1 MPQQNKTGYLLE
13 DFRIF
18 YNADRNMRTI
28 PLHYHDFHKIVILLS
43 GHVSYMIEGRTFDLL
58 PGDLVLVR
66 AGAMHQPVIHDSTL
80 YERIIIYI
88 APDFSCSDL
97 SGRPGGS
104 EESVTAAAL
113 FKKALPGFELIRP
126 GGQDAQ
132 ELGSIFS
139 SLKRSSLEK
148 DPQRQ
153 VFAQLYRRI
162 KTIELM
168 ILLLRLLSRDLSA
181 SPRTSSA
188 SPMAADI
195 MSYISRNLTDP
206 ALCVDRI
213 AEANNLNRSYLM
225 HYFKEQTGYTIG
237 NYITEKRLFI
247 ARSLISQGTSMTQ
260 ACYECGFGSY
270 SAFYRAYRKKYGLS
284 PKERNPGRRTLAA
297 SDHAE

>member
-1 MPQQNKTGYLLE
+1 MSQQNKTGYLLE

-43 GHVSYMIEGRTFDLL
+43 GHVSYMIEGRTSDLM

-66 AGAMHQPVIHDSTL
+66 AGAMHRPVIHDSTL

-97 SGRPGGS
+97 SGKPGRP
-104 EESVTAAAL
+104 EEDVSAAAL
-113 FKKALPGFELIRP
+113 FEKAVPGFELVRP
-126 GGQDAQ
+126 EGQDA
-132 ELGSIFS
+132 EEFATLFS

-148 DPQRQ
+148 DPQRL
-153 VFAQLYRRI
+153 VFSQLYRRI
-162 KTIELM
+162 RTIELM
-168 ILLLRLLSRDLSA
+168 ILLLRLLGRDQSL

-213 AEANNLNRSYLM
+213 AEANSLNRSYLM

-237 NYITEKRLFI
+237 SYITEKRLFI
-247 ARSLISQGTSMTQ
+247 ARSMISQGASMTQ

-284 PKERNPGRRTLAA
+284 PKEKSPEKRTLAA